1 MGNNKI
7 HTGVYAMPAHSVP
20 SGAEFHP
27 DREHQM
33 TRSML
38 AVAAVAFGVTAVMA
52 QSDPLSQRKSLMKGN
67 GQQLGTLNKMA
78 RGEEPFDGA
87 KINAAFTQWSETAQK
102 LPGLFP
108 EPPKS
113 GEDTRAL
120 PKIWEAKSDFEA
132 KIAAFSKVITDNKD
146 NAKTVDELKVAVPLI
161 GKACGNCHEPYRKPA
176 PQQQPAPR

>member
-1 MGNNKI
+1 
-7 HTGVYAMPAHSVP
+7 MPAYSVP

-27 DREHQM
+27 EREHQM
-33 TRSML
+33 IRNML
-38 AVAAVAFGVTAVMA
+38 AMAAVAFGVTAVMA
-52 QSDPLSQRKSLMKGN
+52 QSDPLSQRKALMKGN

-87 KINAAFTQWSETAQK
+87 KVNAAFAQWSETAQK
-102 LPGLFP
+102 LPSLFP
-108 EPPKS
+108 EPPKP

-120 PKIWEAKSDFEA
+120 PKIWETKSDFEA
-132 KIAAFSKVITDNKD
+132 KIADFSKVIADNKEK
-146 NAKTVDELKVAVPLI
+146 AKTVDELKVAVPLI